1 MEEEVKVMEEEVK
14 VEEKIKENWADT
26 VEITI
31 PLSKY
36 FKLVKKVEK
45 LKRKV
50 KEKDDKYWGEW
61 RRANEA
67 EKAYKALKAD
77 YDAYYGDG
85 MPLVMKFRDAGK
97 PVMVQ
102 DIYVE

>member
-1 MEEEVKVMEEEVK
+1 M
-14 VEEKIKENWADT
+14 VETPETNKIEPVEKIKENWADT

-50 KEKDDKYWGEW
+50 KEANDRYWKEW
-61 RRANEA
+61 HRANDA
-67 EKAYKALKAD
+67 EKALENLKKD
-77 YDAYYGDG
+77 YQELLG
-85 MPLVMKFRDAGK
+85 MNEKGEK
-97 PVMVQ
+97 
-102 DIYVE
+102 EE

>member
-1 MEEEVKVMEEEVK
+1 M
-14 VEEKIKENWADT
+14 VETPETNKIEPVEKIKENWADT

-50 KEKDDKYWGEW
+50 KEESDRYWREW
-61 RRANEA
+61 HRANDA
-67 EKAYKALKAD
+67 EKALENLKKD
-77 YDAYYGDG
+77 YQELLG
-85 MPLVMKFRDAGK
+85 MNEKGEK
-97 PVMVQ
+97 
-102 DIYVE
+102 EE

>member
-1 MEEEVKVMEEEVK
+1 MEDEVKVV
-14 VEEKIKENWADT
+14 EKIKDDWADS

-50 KEKDDKYWGEW
+50 KEKDDRYWDEW
-61 RRANEA
+61 CRANEA
-67 EKAYKALKAD
+67 EKAYKSLKAD
-77 YDAYYGDG
+77 YEKLLGVKEDDA
-85 MPLVMKFRDAGK
+85 K
-97 PVMVQ
+97 
-102 DIYVE
+102 

>member
-1 MEEEVKVMEEEVK
+1 MDEEVKVV
-14 VEEKIKENWADT
+14 EKIKENWADT

-50 KEKDDKYWGEW
+50 KEKDDQYWNEW

-77 YDAYYGDG
+77 YKKLLGINEEGD
-85 MPLVMKFRDAGK
+85 VKK
-97 PVMVQ
+97 
-102 DIYVE
+102 

>member
-1 MEEEVKVMEEEVK
+1 MEEEVK
-14 VEEKIKENWADT
+14 VEEKIKDNWADS

-50 KEKDDKYWGEW
+50 KEKDDRYLDEW

-77 YDAYYGDG
+77 YEKILGVKEDDA
-85 MPLVMKFRDAGK
+85 K
-97 PVMVQ
+97 
-102 DIYVE
+102 

>member
-1 MEEEVKVMEEEVK
+1 M
-14 VEEKIKENWADT
+14 VETPETNKIEPVEKIKENWADT

-50 KEKDDKYWGEW
+50 KEENERYWKEW
-61 RRANEA
+61 HKANDA
-67 EKAYKALKAD
+67 EKALENLKKD
-77 YDAYYGDG
+77 YQELLG
-85 MPLVMKFRDAGK
+85 MNEKGEK
-97 PVMVQ
+97 
-102 DIYVE
+102 EE

>member
-1 MEEEVKVMEEEVK
+1 MDEEVKVV
-14 VEEKIKENWADT
+14 EKIKENWADS

-50 KEKDDKYWGEW
+50 KEKDDLYWQEW
-61 RRANEA
+61 RRANAE
-67 EKAYKALKAD
+67 EKAFKELKKD
-77 YDAYYGDG
+77 YQNLLGMKEGEEDDA
-85 MPLVMKFRDAGK
+85 
-97 PVMVQ
+97 
-102 DIYVE
+102 E

>member
-1 MEEEVKVMEEEVK
+1 MDEEVK

-50 KEKDDKYWGEW
+50 KEKDDKYWEEW
-61 RRANEA
+61 KRANA
-67 EKAYKALKAD
+67 KARDFEQLKKD
-77 YDAYYGDG
+77 YQKLLG
-85 MPLVMKFRDAGK
+85 MKEGEENDT
-97 PVMVQ
+97 
-102 DIYVE
+102 E

>member
-1 MEEEVKVMEEEVK
+1 MEEEIKVVEEVK
-14 VEEKIKENWADT
+14 ESWADS
-26 VEITI
+26 VQITI

-50 KEKDDKYWGEW
+50 KEKDDKYWDEW

-67 EKAYKALKAD
+67 ERAYKALKAD
-77 YDAYYGDG
+77 YEKLLGVKEDDA
-85 MPLVMKFRDAGK
+85 K
-97 PVMVQ
+97 
-102 DIYVE
+102 

>member
-1 MEEEVKVMEEEVK
+1 MEEEVK

-36 FKLVKKVEK
+36 FKLVKKVEQ

-50 KEKDDKYWGEW
+50 KENDDKYWEQW

-77 YDAYYGDG
+77 YEKLLGVKEDDA
-85 MPLVMKFRDAGK
+85 K
-97 PVMVQ
+97 
-102 DIYVE
+102 

>member
-1 MEEEVKVMEEEVK
+1 MDEELKVDEQLKDVTK
-14 VEEKIKENWADT
+14 WSDY

-36 FKLVKKVEK
+36 LKKIKKIEK

-50 KEKDDKYWGEW
+50 KEENDKYWEQW

-67 EKAYKALKAD
+67 EKALDNLKAD
-77 YDAYYGDG
+77 YQKLLGI
-85 MPLVMKFRDAGK
+85 KKEEGK
-97 PVMVQ
+97 Q
-102 DIYVE
+102 E